1 MAPRNRQVGA
11 GPAQPVA
18 IVTPFIP
25 VGAHTTD
32 TTVSTAT
39 TLTRPTGANRLLMQC
54 VTQNIRYTLDGT
66 TVPTASVGFRLA
78 AGDSVEIVLGPT
90 AVVVVIEETASA
102 VVGWQWAE

>member
-1 MAPRNRQVGA
+1 MAGQRPRTVANGY
-11 GPAQPVA
+11 AQPVA
-18 IVTPFIP
+18 IVTPFNP

-39 TLTRPTGANRLLMQC
+39 TITRPDGGNRLLMQC

-66 TVPTASVGFRLA
+66 TPTASVGFRLA
-78 AGDSVEIVLGPT
+78 AGDSVEIVLGAA
-90 AVVVVIEETASA
+90 AVVKVIEETASA